1 MKFWQERSAI
11 LQGGTCKMSKEL
23 VFGHQ
28 SPDTDAITAAIAY
41 SYYQN
46 QLGYETEPVA
56 LGEPNDETRYALD
69 HFNMKAPRVV
79 KTVANEVDK
88 VMLVDHNEPQQS
100 APDIDK
106 VTVTH
111 VVDHHRIANFNTAQ
125 PLYYTARPYGCVST
139 ILTEMFQQK
148 HIDIP
153 ANLAGMML
161 SAIISDTLLLKSPTT
176 TDHDR
181 EAVKYLAK
189 VANVDYE
196 EYGLAMLKAGTNI
209 AKRSDMDIVEGDAKS
224 FTLGGKSVRI
234 GQVNTVDLD
243 DVFARQA
250 DLEKTMH
257 SEMDKNNYDLFIL
270 IVTNILNSDSDLL
283 VTGEPTDVVEKA
295 FGKKLSDQHRMNLPG
310 VVSRKKQVVPPLT
323 DAFEG

>member
-1 MKFWQERSAI
+1 
-11 LQGGTCKMSKEL
+11 MSKEL
-23 VFGHQ
+23 VFGHRN
-28 SPDTDAITAAIAY
+28 PDTDAITAAISY

-46 QLGYETEPVA
+46 QLGFETEAVA
-56 LGEPNDETRYALD
+56 LGEPNDETKYALD
-69 HFNMKAPRVV
+69 HFKMKAPRVV
-79 KTVANEVDK
+79 KTVSNEVDK

-100 APDIDK
+100 AEDIDK

-139 ILTEMFQQK
+139 ILTEMYQEK
-148 HIDIP
+148 NIDIP

-189 VANVDYE
+189 IANVDYE
-196 EYGLAMLKAGTNI
+196 KYGLQMLKAGTNVD
-209 AKRSDMDIVEGDAKS
+209 KRTDLDIVEGDSKS
-224 FTLGGKSVRI
+224 FSLGGKSIRI
-234 GQVNTVDLD
+234 GQVNCVDLD
-243 DVFARQA
+243 DVFKRQA
-250 DLEKTMH
+250 DLEKTMKG
-257 SEMDKNNYDLFIL
+257 EMDKNGYDLFIL

-283 VTGEPTDVVEKA
+283 VTGEPTEKVEQA
-295 FGKKLSDQHRMNLPG
+295 FGKKLNDQHRMNLPG

>member
-1 MKFWQERSAI
+1 
-11 LQGGTCKMSKEL
+11 MSKEL

-28 SPDTDAITAAIAY
+28 KPDTDTIAAAMAF

-46 QLGYETEPVA
+46 QLGYETEAVA
-56 LGEPNDETRYALD
+56 LGEVNDETKYALKE
-69 HFNMKAPRVV
+69 FGMKAPRVV
-79 KTVANEVDK
+79 ETVANEVDS

-100 APDIDK
+100 VADLDK

-111 VVDHHRIANFNTAQ
+111 LIDHHRLADFNTAQ
-125 PLYYTARPYGCVST
+125 PLWVTMRPYGCVST
-139 ILTEMFQQK
+139 IITELFQAA

-153 ANLAGMML
+153 QNLAGMML

-176 TDHDR
+176 TDHDG

-189 VANVDYE
+189 VAGVDYE
-196 EYGLAMLKAGTNI
+196 EYGLKMLKAGTNLA
-209 AKRSDMDIVEGDAKS
+209 AKGDEEIVDGDAKTFELS
-224 FTLGGKSVRI
+224 DTKVRI

-243 DVFARQA
+243 DVFSRQEGIEA
-250 DLEKTMH
+250 AMQSL
-257 SEMDKNNYDLFIL
+257 MDENGYDTFVL

-283 VTGEPTDVVEKA
+283 VLGDNLDKVEEA
-295 FGKKLSDQHRMNLPG
+295 FDKKLNDQKRMNLPG

-323 DAFEG
+323 KAFEG

>member
-1 MKFWQERSAI
+1 
-11 LQGGTCKMSKEL
+11 MSKEL
-23 VFGHQ
+23 VFGHRN
-28 SPDTDAITAAIAY
+28 PDTDAITAAISY

-46 QLGYETEPVA
+46 QLGFETEAVA
-56 LGEPNDETRYALD
+56 LGEPNDETKYALD
-69 HFNMKAPRVV
+69 HFKMKAPRVV
-79 KTVANEVDK
+79 KTVSNEVDK

-100 APDIDK
+100 AEDIDK

-139 ILTEMFQQK
+139 ILTEMYQEK
-148 HIDIP
+148 NIDIP

-189 VANVDYE
+189 IANVDYE
-196 EYGLAMLKAGTNI
+196 KYGLQMLKAGTNVD
-209 AKRSDMDIVEGDAKS
+209 KRTDLDIVEGDSKS
-224 FTLGGKSVRI
+224 FSLGGKSIRI
-234 GQVNTVDLD
+234 GQVNCVDLD
-243 DVFARQA
+243 DVFKRQA
-250 DLEKTMH
+250 DLEKTMKG
-257 SEMDKNNYDLFIL
+257 EMDKNGYDLFIL

-283 VTGEPTDVVEKA
+283 VTGEPTEKVEQA
-295 FGKKLSDQHRMNLPG
+295 FGKKLNDQHRMNLPG

-323 DAFEG
+323 DAVEG